1 MEDDSTHRTFDIEK
15 YGENKNIDYTYDRAG
30 NITKIKTDG
39 KLTNAYEYDAHGRL
53 TWEYDYDVSR
63 AYEYGYTT
71 TGNVEAKH
79 TYVINAN
86 GSLVEQDD
94 ELRKYSYRNS
104 DWPDQLTKYCG
115 KEMTAVA
122 IRRNTITECHLTGTG
137 EDSCRK
143 QLLPMET
150 G

>member
-1 MEDDSTHRTFDIEK
+1 VEDDSTHRTFDIEK
-15 YGENKNIDYTYDRAG
+15 YDENKNIDYTYDRAG
-30 NITKIKTDG
+30 NITRIKTDG

-79 TYVINAN
+79 TYVMNDN
-86 GSLVEQDD
+86 GKLVEQDD

-104 DWPDQLTKYCG
+104 D
-115 KEMTAVA
+115 
-122 IRRNTITECHLTGTG
+122 
-137 EDSCRK
+137 
-143 QLLPMET
+143 
-150 G
+150 